1 MSHTIRVRVRFY
13 ELDPYN
19 HVNHSV
25 YVSYFETARVELLT
39 EAGYG
44 LGSMHRDGLTILVSE
59 IHTRFVKAAGEGDEL
74 AVETEILEFR
84 RVTSRWHQRIIRGDE
99 LIAAQ
104 DLRAAMVT
112 TEGKP
117 TRFPDGFLEAM
128 KPYMADPQG

>member
-1 MSHTIRVRVRFY
+1 MPHTIRVRVRFY

-44 LGSMHRDGLTILVSE
+44 LGAMRRDGFTILVSE
-59 IHTRFVKAAGEGDEL
+59 IHTKFVKAAGEGDEL
-74 AVETEILEFR
+74 VVETEILGFR
-84 RVTSRWHQRIIRGDE
+84 RVTSRWRQRIIRGDE
-99 LIAAQ
+99 LIASQ

-112 TEGKP
+112 NEGKP
-117 TRFPDGFLEAM
+117 VRFPDGFLKAM
-128 KPYMADPQG
+128 KPYMAGQ